1 MADPVVNLIDLTRSF
16 KLGDT
21 EVHALQ
27 GVSISVDRGE
37 FVAIMGSSGSG
48 KSTLMNIIGCLD
60 RPTSGQFVFEGRDVA
75 HLSEPQLADIRSR
88 RIGFVF
94 QSFNLLARTSALENV
109 VLPLLYGA
117 AAALTSKERNDRG
130 REMLAGV
137 GLADRADNTPSQL
150 SGGQQQRVALARA
163 LINKPAVLLADEPTG
178 NLDTRT
184 SHEIMDIIRKLN
196 REQGVTVILVTHES
210 DIGAYADRMIV
221 MRDGHVLSDEHQVA
235 VGTPDQPTASAT
247 TGAPMAGAA
256 GAPLL
261 GGDSGFRTAF
271 LSMIFFASLQA
282 LARNKLRSALTM
294 LGVFIGVAALIAMVA
309 IGDGASAAVKKQL
322 ESLGTNMVVVQP
334 GASGAGGVRS
344 GAGSASTLTVTDAET
359 ILHDDP
365 AVQRVSYLT
374 RQSGQVEYG
383 DQNWSTSIQG
393 VTPSYLDIVS
403 WNIAEGSTMTEQE
416 NDAAETVCL
425 IGQTVY
431 QNLFPPGEDPIG
443 AIILIKGVPMR
454 VIGLLVGRG
463 QTGFGQDQDDIVMI
477 PFNTAE
483 RKVLGVAAPQSAQDQ
498 VSVNYP
504 PAPNAFGISPRMTG
518 YVNSIYVQAGGAD
531 LVNTAISQVIAT
543 LARRHHIRTGQLN
556 DFSVRNLSQVAAAQ
570 ESSSQVMAALLAM
583 VASIS
588 LLVGGIGIMNILL
601 VSVTERTREIG
612 IRMAIGA
619 RRVQVLLQFLV
630 ESVLLSVT
638 GGVVGIIVGIIASY
652 IISSLAQWPTQVSF
666 AAILYGF
673 SFSAAVGIFFGYYPA
688 RKAANLNPIDALHY
702 E

>member
-1 MADPVVNLIDLTRSF
+1 MAEPVVELVALTRSF
-16 KLGDT
+16 KLGGS
-21 EVHALQ
+21 EVHALRD
-27 GVSISVDRGE
+27 VNLRIERGE
-37 FVAIMGSSGSG
+37 FIAIMGSSGSG
-48 KSTLMNIIGCLD
+48 KSTLMNLIGCLD
-60 RPTSGQFVFEGRDVA
+60 RPTSGHYVFEGRDVA
-75 HLSEPQLADIRSR
+75 RLSEPQLAGIRSR

-94 QSFNLLARTSALENV
+94 QNFNLLPRTSALENV

-117 AAALTSKERNDRG
+117 AASLTSRERNDRG
-130 REMLAGV
+130 RAVLAGV
-137 GLADRADNTPSQL
+137 GLTDRERSTPSQL

-163 LINKPAVLLADEPTG
+163 LINHPAVLLADEPTG

-221 MRDGHVLSDEHQVA
+221 MRDGQIVSDQYQTAVL
-235 VGTPDQPTASAT
+235 TPDGSEVKPLDTSQPAAAM
-247 TGAPMAGAA
+247 APPPPGD
-256 GAPLL
+256 
-261 GGDSGFRTAF
+261 DSGLGVAF
-271 LSMIFFASLQA
+271 LSMVVSASLQA

-309 IGDGASAAVKKQL
+309 VGDGASSAVKKQL

-334 GASGAGGVRS
+334 GATTAGGVRA

-359 ILHDDP
+359 ILRDDP
-365 AVQRVSYLT
+365 AVGQVSYLA

-383 DQNWSTSIQG
+383 DQNWTTAIQG

-403 WNIAEGSTMTEQE
+403 WRIAEGSAMTEQQ

-431 QNLFPPGEDPIG
+431 QNLFGPGEDPVG
-443 AIILIKGVPMR
+443 AVILVKGVPMR
-454 VIGLLVGRG
+454 VIGLLAGKG
-463 QTGFGQDQDDIVMI
+463 QTGYGQDQDDLVMI
-477 PFNTAE
+477 PFTTAE
-483 RKVLGVAAPQSAQDQ
+483 RKVLGVAAPQSSQDQ
-498 VSVNYP
+498 VSANYP
-504 PAPNAFGISPRMTG
+504 PAANAFGIAPRMTG
-518 YVNSIYVQAGGAD
+518 YVNSIYVQAAGAD
-531 LVNTAISQVIAT
+531 LVATAIKQVTRT
-543 LARRHHIRTGQLN
+543 LAKRHHIQNGQLN
-556 DFSVRNLSQVAAAQ
+556 DFSVRNLSQIAEAQ
-570 ESSSQVMAALLAM
+570 QGSSNVMAALLAM

-619 RRVQVLLQFLV
+619 RRLQVLLQFLV

-638 GGVVGIIVGIIASY
+638 GGIAGILVGVLVSF
-652 IISSLAQWPTQVSF
+652 IISAVAHWPTQVSVP
-666 AAILYGF
+666 AVLGGF
-673 SFSAAVGIFFGYYPA
+673 VFSAAVGIFFGYYPA